1 MSDRFGRADS
11 AEIWAHLNAL
21 DDDRVAALAEAVAA
35 HTAATAAQTTANA
48 ALAAAGS
55 SSSTGKVAWSSGGM
69 SGWYRVTNAMEV
81 EIYAVTTGTVA
92 AGASLATTAWLPAA
106 YRPGSNLNLNA
117 GGGAYGDRAAA
128 GQINTDGMLNLRNN
142 YSSALALSAYIYY
155 RL

>member
-21 DDDRVAALAEAVAA
+21 DDDRVAVLAEATAA

-55 SSSTGKVAWSSGGM
+55 SSSTGKVAWSSGGA
-69 SGWYRVTNAMEV
+69 SGWYRVTNAVEV
-81 EIYAVTTGTVA
+81 EIYAVTTSTVA
-92 AGASLATTAWLPAA
+92 AGAQLITGVWLPAA
-106 YRPGSNLNLNA
+106 YRPSASLNVNA
-117 GGGAYGDRAAA
+117 GGGSYGDRAAA
-128 GQINTDGMLNLRNN
+128 GQINSDGTLNLRNN
-142 YSSALALSAYIYY
+142 YSSALVLSAYIYY